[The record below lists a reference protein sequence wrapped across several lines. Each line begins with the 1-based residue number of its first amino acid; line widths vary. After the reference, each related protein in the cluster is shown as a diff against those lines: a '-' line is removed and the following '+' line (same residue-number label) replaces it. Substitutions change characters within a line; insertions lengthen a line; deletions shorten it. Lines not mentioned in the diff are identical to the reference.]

1 MELKEFVTETLIAI
15 HDAITQAINRIEA
28 AGGKG
33 TINPHWLEE
42 GSWDKNVEK
51 VDFDIATSV
60 SDKAAGTA
68 KVGIKV
74 FTVVDVGGD
83 GSKSREHSVANK
95 VKFSVPMIFPASAR
109 YARTPKPE

>member
-1 MELKEFVTETLIAI
+1 MELKEFVAETLIAI
-15 HDAITQAINRIEA
+15 HDAITEAISRIEA

-33 TINPHWLEE
+33 TINPHWIED

-51 VDFDIATSV
+51 VEFDIAVSV
-60 SDKAAGTA
+60 ADKTAGTA
-68 KVGIKV
+68 KAGIKV

-83 GSKSREHSVANK
+83 GSKSWEHIVANK

-109 YARTPKPE
+109 YAKTPNPE